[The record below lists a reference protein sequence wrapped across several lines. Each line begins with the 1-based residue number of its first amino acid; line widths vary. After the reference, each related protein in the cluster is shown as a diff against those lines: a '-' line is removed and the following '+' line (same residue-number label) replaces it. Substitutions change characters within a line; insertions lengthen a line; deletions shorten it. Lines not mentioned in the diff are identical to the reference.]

1 MRCISHCSTCDHMCI
16 LSPMFKKLSIEER
29 IYIIF
34 NDENIVE
41 DEKDNFGV
49 YKVTPKEMLKFVEWG
64 DKAFS

>member
-1 MRCISHCSTCDHMCI
+1 MRCISHCSTCGHMCI
-16 LSPMFKKLSIEER
+16 HSPMFKKLSIEER

-41 DEKDNFGV
+41 DEKDNSGV
-49 YKVTPKEMLKFVEWG
+49 YKLTPEEMIKFVELG